1 MIDVTKIVRE
11 ITYNGTK
18 IPLLGTGDNII
29 KVLTEAELN
38 ALLVP
43 ENVDKLV
50 AYNGELYVIAE
61 DASSTNTPIA
71 VGDTI
76 DKLYFN
82 TSKDFDLSGFTS
94 WVDYEE
100 DENGNIVYAQ
110 ANFLTAD
117 EGHTVLNYIVDLREY
132 AGLEGEGTVASLA
145 LSIAGDT
152 DGHPVWASDTF
163 EIDGVTFTKGWSM
176 DNFAF
181 GKTVESVAEQQ
192 DIWGNFISK
201 EPFGGTIIAKP
212 IAGKLLSVDSNGD
225 IVSEIITYA
234 EEASF

>member
-29 KVLTEAELN
+29 KVSTEAELN

-61 DASSTNTPIA
+61 DASSTNASIA

-82 TSKDFDLSGFTS
+82 TSVEPDFSIFDATG
-94 WVDYEE
+94 
-100 DENGNIVYAQ
+100 YAQ
-110 ANFLTAD
+110 FMRITDRPVEVWSLSAMGLSD
-117 EGHTVLNYIVDLREY
+117 EGYILLVPR
-132 AGLEGEGTVASLA
+132 GSNGRTVAYNGGSSFEL
-145 LSIAGDT
+145 
-152 DGHPVWASDTF
+152 DGETWAHGWNA
-163 EIDGVTFTKGWSM
+163 EIVANDGM
-176 DNFAF
+176 
-181 GKTVESVAEQQ
+181 
-192 DIWGNFISK
+192 
-201 EPFGGTIIAKP
+201 
-212 IAGKLLSVDSNGD
+212 
-225 IVSEIITYA
+225 VSFDA
-234 EEASF
+234 EEIFYVSYQDA